1 MGYNRIEGRLTS
13 SDYARLQAYVSK
25 GQKLSAIKY
34 VRDKTGAGLAEAK
47 TFVEANFDFPE
58 YKAQSKKKQ
67 GCYVAT
73 CVYGSYDCPSVWV
86 LRRYRD
92 YTLAASRLGR
102 AFIRIYYAVSPT
114 AVRLFGKTRLF
125 KHIFKARLDR
135 MVTRLRDSGVEDTPY
150 EDLY

>member
-13 SDYARLQAYVSK
+13 SDYARIQAYVSN
-25 GQKLSAIKY
+25 GQKLDAIKY

-47 TFVEANFDFPE
+47 DYVEANFDFPE
-58 YKAQSKKKQ
+58 YKAQAKKKQ

-102 AFIRIYYAVSPT
+102 AFIKLYYAVSPT
-114 AVRLFGKTRLF
+114 AVRLFGRTRLF

-135 MVTRLRDSGVEDTPY
+135 MVARLREGGVEDTPY